1 MTLLGNNWLLAS
13 FSATLISASYWPL
26 MPSWPWLMLI
36 VVAIFIIIV
45 RKTCRYLLG
54 VTIALLIAISAGNL
68 MQWQVKTLFQAG
80 ENITINGAV
89 DSPFKQISHGYEGV
103 VSITAINNSHL
114 MWPLRP
120 KVRLISPIPLGQG
133 DQIVAHVTLKRVYGL
148 LNEAG
153 FDAERFAVSQGI
165 VGRATID
172 DSRSWRFLSV
182 SGERQAL
189 IEKAQQLLVRS
200 DHTGYLLGLSFG
212 IRDDIT
218 DEQWQ
223 QLKQSGLIHLLSISG
238 LHIGMAF
245 GIGYWLG
252 HWLRFGRLTLVWLP
266 LAIGLSL
273 SWSYAWLAGFTLPT
287 QRAIVFVTLVALFS
301 FTSRQVGRWTLLLLA
316 LAFCLAMS
324 PFSALSASLW
334 LSFLAVSCV
343 FLVVDLHES
352 SSTWIGKMKSVFCIQ
367 GMLLLYLAP
376 VTAYFFSG
384 LSLAAWLYNFLFIP
398 WFSLVVVPVIFVALV
413 LTALDMMPVASM
425 LWQLAD
431 FSLWPLTFAMPYAH
445 LGWWR
450 LSSFQVL
457 LVALCALAVML
468 RHVIRWQFS
477 AVLIILLSTS
487 SLLNQPL
494 SRTRIDVLDVGHGL
508 AVLIE
513 KDGKTLLYDTG
524 KSWHG
529 GSIAQQV
536 IEPILL
542 SRGSRSLDGVI
553 ISHQDDDHAGGLPYL
568 QQKMRPQWVRSS
580 HYLSDFP
587 CIKGQDFEWQGLKMT
602 VLWPPRQVT
611 RAYNP
616 HSCVIRMED
625 EENQFSFLMTGDID
639 ALAEWI
645 LIREP
650 EQLNSDVVLVPHHG
664 SRTSSIEPFVNAVQ
678 ADAAIASLAK
688 GNQWGMPQPQ
698 VVETYRRHLTQ
709 WFDTGEL
716 GQITLYVEQRRWQIV
731 SRRDTFN
738 AWYRQML
745 RNQVE

>member
-301 FTSRQVGRWTLLLLA
+301 FTSRQVGRWTVLLLA

-568 QQKMRPQWVRSS
+568 QQNMRPQWVRSS

-602 VLWPPRQVT
+602 VLWPPKQVT

-664 SRTSSIEPFVNAVQ
+664 SQTSSIEPFVKALQ

-698 VVETYRRHLTQ
+698 VVETYRRHRTQ

-731 SRRDTFN
+731 
-738 AWYRQML
+738 
-745 RNQVE
+745 